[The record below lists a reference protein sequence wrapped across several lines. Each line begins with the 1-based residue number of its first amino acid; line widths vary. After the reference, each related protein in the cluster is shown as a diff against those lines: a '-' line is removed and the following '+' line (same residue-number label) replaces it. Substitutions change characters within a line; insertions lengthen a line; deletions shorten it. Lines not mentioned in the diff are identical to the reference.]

1 MDINKIYDLF
11 ASELGIDRD
20 RLFRIA
26 EEVFYVVNAAG
37 SEDKREIDT
46 IKRVYRM
53 RKNMNELDYTVM
65 VWLTVKVLFNIGM
78 IDPFTERDI
87 AEHED
92 SKE

>member
-1 MDINKIYDLF
+1 MDMNKIYNLF
-11 ASELGIDRD
+11 DSELGIDRE
-20 RLFRIA
+20 RLFRITA
-26 EEVFYVVNAAG
+26 QVYNVVSAAG
-37 SEDKREIDT
+37 NMDKREIDT

-87 AEHED
+87 AEHEG

>member
-1 MDINKIYDLF
+1 MNKIYDLF
-11 ASELGIDRD
+11 SSELGIDRE

-26 EEVFYVVNAAG
+26 EQVYNVVSAAG
-37 SEDKREIDT
+37 NMDKREIDT

-53 RKNMNELDYTVM
+53 RKSMNELDYTVM

-87 AEHED
+87 AEHEG

>member
-1 MDINKIYDLF
+1 MDMNKIYDLF
-11 ASELGIDRD
+11 DSELGIDRE
-20 RLFRIA
+20 RLFRITA
-26 EEVFYVVNAAG
+26 QVYNVVSAAG
-37 SEDKREIDT
+37 NMDKREIDT

-53 RKNMNELDYTVM
+53 RKSMNELDYTVM

-87 AEHED
+87 AEHEG